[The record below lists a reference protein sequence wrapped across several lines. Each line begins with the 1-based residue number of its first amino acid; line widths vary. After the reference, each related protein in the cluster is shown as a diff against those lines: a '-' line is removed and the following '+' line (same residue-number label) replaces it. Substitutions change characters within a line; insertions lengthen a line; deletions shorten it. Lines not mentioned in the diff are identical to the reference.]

1 MHTACGHKKEC
12 AMKRNG
18 LSSARV
24 VTFEVTFNFKS
35 AASRE
40 SFMETGKFNSLSK
53 LDTRTPGTISSR
65 ISTFQR
71 FCSRE
76 RGSFPF
82 LHRR

>member
-1 MHTACGHKKEC
+1 MLKVTRQSQGSHMHTACGHKKEC

-40 SFMETGKFNSLSK
+40 SFMETGKF
-53 LDTRTPGTISSR
+53 
-65 ISTFQR
+65 
-71 FCSRE
+71 
-76 RGSFPF
+76 
-82 LHRR
+82 